1 MDENHPKNK
10 DPRPK
15 RRRDKDNPYTIFSEG
30 IHTEKP
36 RFYLSFIDNSGIHQC
51 MEIDQ
56 MLFDTLDKFEL
67 EDLSFMNEVDNHYEH
82 TELTEQVL
90 NVRAAIPAESL
101 EDTVFQRI
109 QNEVLHKAI
118 DKLPQIQK
126 RRLSLY

>member
-101 EDTVFQRI
+101 EDMVFQRI
-109 QNEVLHKAI
+109 
-118 DKLPQIQK
+118 
-126 RRLSLY
+126 